1 MVESWADWPS
11 VLPPRT
17 THVTLF
23 SDVADLALP
32 AGHRFAHRGAVDL
45 AEVDDVP
52 WIGWTSG
59 SDCHEWLVQVLRTQ
73 KIKSRVSCTV
83 GSYATQLALVAGN
96 AGAAL
101 VPRLACGPLP
111 DGVRILTTRPALNRT
126 ILAVCRAGEESHGAV
141 RVALEALRDASAR
154 FTTR

>member
-1 MVESWADWPS
+1 M
-11 VLPPRT
+11 
-17 THVTLF
+17 
-23 SDVADLALP
+23 
-32 AGHRFAHRGAVDL
+32 
-45 AEVDDVP
+45 P